1 LRLAL
6 LRQSGQ
12 ITASKIDGGLVMNA
26 WRKPVPL
33 LLSVVALILVL
44 SVPQYAQE
52 KSAQQKRVERGKYLV
67 TIAACHDCHSPK
79 ADAQMNPDLSRA
91 FMGRPA
97 TTMPP
102 TQGEGEIRASLDL
115 TAWSGPWGISYA
127 ANLTPDPETGIGK
140 RYTEAT
146 FIQAMRTGKKP
157 EGEPLLPPMPWNVYG
172 QMTDDDLKA
181 VFAYL
186 QTVKPIKNFVRTAEP
201 PPAARK

>member
-1 LRLAL
+1 
-6 LRQSGQ
+6 
-12 ITASKIDGGLVMNA
+12 MNV
-26 WRKPVPL
+26 WRKPVPVAVVSL
-33 LLSVVALILVL
+33 VALILVVAL
-44 SVPQYAQE
+44 PQYAQE

-140 RYTEAT
+140 RYTEKT
-146 FIQAMRTGKKP
+146 FIAAMRTGKKP

-172 QMTDDDLKA
+172 QMTDEDLKA

-201 PPAARK
+201 PPSSRK